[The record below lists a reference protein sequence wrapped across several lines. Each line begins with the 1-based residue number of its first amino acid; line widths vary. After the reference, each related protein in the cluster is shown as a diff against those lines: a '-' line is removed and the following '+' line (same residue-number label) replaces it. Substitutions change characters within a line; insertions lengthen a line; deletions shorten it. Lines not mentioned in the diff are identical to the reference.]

1 MPGASP
7 NSKPSRSGQA
17 KKRFQPA
24 IGRDFGAVDEV
35 ETKSRGYLMRAIVSL
50 NGGDRGHRRLWPRH
64 WQPHAAHNS
73 LGHRRTVHRCD
84 GRFLLWAAKER
95 HGMTTLSF
103 ASGATNDDTN
113 DKPRDKAKALKKN
126 RVQLDFP
133 PRAME
138 RLNTLKAKTEASS
151 YAEVVKNALR
161 LYEALI
167 EEDESGKQFL
177 TRDKDGVVAPFRL
190 FL

>member
-1 MPGASP
+1 
-7 NSKPSRSGQA
+7 
-17 KKRFQPA
+17 
-24 IGRDFGAVDEV
+24 
-35 ETKSRGYLMRAIVSL
+35 
-50 NGGDRGHRRLWPRH
+50 
-64 WQPHAAHNS
+64 
-73 LGHRRTVHRCD
+73 
-84 GRFLLWAAKER
+84 
-95 HGMTTLSF
+95 MTTLTF
-103 ASGATNDDTN
+103 ASDATKDEVKDQA
-113 DKPRDKAKALKKN
+113 RDKTKGLKKN

-167 EEDESGKQFL
+167 EEEESGKQFL
-177 TRDKDGVVAPFRL
+177 TRDKNGVVAPLRL